1 MWCSPCAPPH
11 VVYSGT
17 LRSSLIP
24 FLSFAFY
31 AHDVCRYS
39 DSVKARL
46 LCTLQAFGWRQDS
59 FLVFRWRSSAGS
71 FPVIIFR
78 GRHSRFFLFLFF
90 STHFQQNVGRA
101 FSARRPRS
109 ALGRGRLTKGGIPA
123 PLSSSTPI
131 GTRGVCMQ
139 KVVYLGKVRLTI
151 VPCYLK
157 KKLDTTLN
165 TVENRICCLYRLFRE
180 IYIEGVVLWRHQ
192 NLSDPKIEYVT
203 GLLQCFRIYR
213 TVEQVVT
220 SGFSMWCCF
229 TSLPIHIYSYY
240 CIWMRKCCFMAQLLV
255 RVIKQ
260 SQM

>member
-157 KKLDTTLN
+157 KNWILLWTQSKTEFVACIDCLGKFTLK
-165 TVENRICCLYRLFRE
+165 VSYYGGI
-180 IYIEGVVLWRHQ
+180 
-192 NLSDPKIEYVT
+192 K
-203 GLLQCFRIYR
+203 
-213 TVEQVVT
+213 
-220 SGFSMWCCF
+220 
-229 TSLPIHIYSYY
+229 TSLIP
-240 CIWMRKCCFMAQLLV
+240 K
-255 RVIKQ
+255 
-260 SQM
+260 